1 MRASSSAACI
11 TLLACS
17 NALVPSHRC
26 TLARVARRA
35 ADVDAEAP
43 PTADDATPPAAD
55 ETASAADETAS
66 VDAEEAPQASA
77 PIATTA
83 SWRLALN
90 VGRESG
96 TWMPDDWAASGAR
109 LLLPVSCE
117 FTADQYLGEPEPLVG
132 RTCFRVRPLG
142 ESTFVGAGGTVN
154 VKVKGGAW
162 SVAPPKPGERPARLR
177 FWLEFPEACAR
188 NDVELPAGRVFF
200 NAPVWQRPELD
211 AGADTLADAEALLKT
226 RQAALDAHF
235 EEHGDDLTPFGAPL
249 RFRKRVDLVDARDV
263 ALRRVK
269 FVKRLMPDGAVV
281 PGPWPGVAADSALNV
296 GAGGLVVKRRGRIGV
311 GVEYHIL
318 GKFECAPLG
327 DGAGA

>member
-1 MRASSSAACI
+1 M
-11 TLLACS
+11 
-17 NALVPSHRC
+17 
-26 TLARVARRA
+26 
-35 ADVDAEAP
+35 
-43 PTADDATPPAAD
+43 
-55 ETASAADETAS
+55 
-66 VDAEEAPQASA
+66 
-77 PIATTA
+77 
-83 SWRLALN
+83 
-90 VGRESG
+90 
-96 TWMPDDWAASGAR
+96 
-109 LLLPVSCE
+109 
-117 FTADQYLGEPEPLVG
+117 
-132 RTCFRVRPLG
+132 
-142 ESTFVGAGGTVN
+142 
-154 VKVKGGAW
+154 
-162 SVAPPKPGERPARLR
+162 
-177 FWLEFPEACAR
+177 
-188 NDVELPAGRVFF
+188 
-200 NAPVWQRPELD
+200 D

-235 EEHGDDLTPFGAPL
+235 DEHGDDLTPFGAPL